1 MSFTTDNKYMASF
14 EQSLTK
20 DLPWLLF
27 SIVGVVIILLLLFI
41 PFTIKGQ
48 VLEPKINRYV
58 EYSDP
63 IEYARNGPYGWE
75 AAYSKGRAED
85 IVNYRKEVAP
95 LSPDRFIRRIK
106 MLFGVDITGHMD
118 DKGHFYFSELVA
130 VFPESQLVRIQQE
143 LSASGVLYLEN
154 MVYIPEKRTY
164 VVKSEDWYDIFDP
177 DDVGYFA
184 SNPREFTFSDI
195 LLYCKWIY
203 YSDME
208 AYGKL
213 RKGDLAAPPYEESEA
228 WEKVNQITNKHLGA
242 AKFDVRDRDAD
253 NKDYITNPCDNLK
266 GRIFPPLRKDVE
278 FIRTL
283 NTVGRERVIN
293 NISETTR
300 YNLDFDP
307 VPDVVQ
313 RFFSEEEYDECIRP
327 FALCYRASEDEYYFV
342 TKPRVDSLRY
352 DPYIMGILRMKTYL
366 MVPSYVR
373 IMGSSIRD
381 FLREHRAEFEKYD
394 YFGYTLFRQMAKTGK
409 VNNSQIGVPHTATSL
424 STASLRID
432 PQNSGIVFDSLHS
445 DELFTVYDMGYDDYY
460 LAQCAKPVEEWDK
473 RDGNGYAMCT
483 GRLERVWGY
492 VRKKE
497 VMLRPGNDPSGIRPF
512 IDWGIVSDAD
522 GYVNLRDKSDPSR
535 IISEIPS
542 GEWVKI
548 LSYDMKNYLI
558 ETRDGTQGRIHK
570 SRIIW

>member
-1 MSFTTDNKYMASF
+1 MNI
-14 EQSLTK
+14 
-20 DLPWLLF
+20 LLF

-41 PFTIKGQ
+41 PFTLEGQ

-63 IEYARNGPYGWE
+63 IEYTRNGSYGWE

-118 DKGHFYFSELVA
+118 DKGHFYFSELIA
-130 VFPESQLVRIQQE
+130 VFPESQLVRIQQK
-143 LSASGVLYLEN
+143 LSAERVPYLEN

-164 VVKSEDWYDIFDP
+164 VVKSDDWHTIIDGVNEPYYEP
-177 DDVGYFA
+177 Y
-184 SNPREFTFSDI
+184 PRELSFSDI

-203 YSDME
+203 YSDRE

-213 RKGDLAAPPYEESEA
+213 RKGDLAADSYKDRDGWGNSA
-228 WEKVNQITNKHLGA
+228 NQITNKHLSA
-242 AKFDVRDRDAD
+242 AKFDARDRDAD
-253 NKDYITNPCDNLK
+253 NEYYITSPCDNLK
-266 GRIFPPLRKDVE
+266 GRIFPPLREDVE
-278 FIRTL
+278 FIRVL

-293 NISETTR
+293 NISETN
-300 YNLDFDP
+300 YYDLDFDP

-313 RFFSEEEYDECIRP
+313 IFFGEEKYDSFDRP
-327 FALCYRASEDEYYFV
+327 FALCYQASEDEYYFV

-497 VMLRPGNDPSGIRPF
+497 VMLHPGNDPTGIRPF

>member
-1 MSFTTDNKYMASF
+1 MKSKMNI
-14 EQSLTK
+14 
-20 DLPWLLF
+20 LLF

-41 PFTIKGQ
+41 PFTLEGQ

-63 IEYARNGPYGWE
+63 IEYTRNGSYGWE

-106 MLFGVDITGHMD
+106 ILFGVDITGHMD
-118 DKGHFYFSELVA
+118 DKGHFYFSELIA
-130 VFPESQLVRIQQE
+130 VFPESQLVRIQQK
-143 LSASGVLYLEN
+143 LSAERVPYLEN

-164 VVKSEDWYDIFDP
+164 VVKSDDWHTIIDGVNEPYYEP
-177 DDVGYFA
+177 Y
-184 SNPREFTFSDI
+184 PRELSFSDI

-203 YSDME
+203 YSDRE

-213 RKGDLAAPPYEESEA
+213 RKGDLAADSYKDRDGWGNSA
-228 WEKVNQITNKHLGA
+228 NQITNKHLSA
-242 AKFDVRDRDAD
+242 AKFDARDRDAD
-253 NKDYITNPCDNLK
+253 NEYYITSPCDNLK
-266 GRIFPPLRKDVE
+266 GRIFPPLREDVE
-278 FIRTL
+278 FIRVL

-293 NISETTR
+293 NISETN
-300 YNLDFDP
+300 YYDLDFDP

-313 RFFSEEEYDECIRP
+313 IFFGEEKYDSFDRP
-327 FALCYRASEDEYYFV
+327 FALCYQASEDEYYFV

-352 DPYIMGILRMKTYL
+352 DPYIMEIMRMATYL
-366 MVPSYVR
+366 MVPNYVR